1 MVCVVWGLG
10 MYSRKNSVGFFQ
22 PVNWGAVK
30 NQFRPILGEHFE
42 EAQRAVLSGRE
53 RVFRINGASIV
64 LLRAEGSQLVVA
76 GFVGDIEEA
85 APLIYQQAK
94 SRGFK
99 SIRIHAE
106 RRAEQRKLNSMG
118 FNFKLVSTHQ
128 CSARNCQEFEL
139 VMEI

>member
-1 MVCVVWGLG
+1 

-22 PVNWGAVK
+22 PINWGAVK
-30 NQFRPILGEHFE
+30 NQLKPVLGTHFE

-53 RVFRINGASIV
+53 RVFLINDRTIV
-64 LLRAEGSQLVVA
+64 LLRAEGYQLVIA

-94 SRGFK
+94 SRGFT

-118 FNFKLVSTHQ
+118 FNFKLVSTHK
-128 CSARNCQEFEL
+128 CTARNCQEFEL